1 MFIQE
6 KTDAKN
12 PRDQWKNRQ
21 NRFTAPAIRYWYI
34 QHFSKMALEN
44 INEGLKEESFHET
57 KMFFQKSL
65 VIFDSWFL
73 LILWFVNHESRT
85 VNSNLE
91 FTYENYFWSSKC
103 FIFFHFFGQLYWILC
118 PRAFSSPRAVSSSR
132 AVPGDCP
139 GSLGQSRAVIS
150 RTD

>member
-21 NRFTAPAIRYWYI
+21 DQFTAPAIRYWYI

-57 KMFFQKSL
+57 K
-65 VIFDSWFL
+65 IFSA
-73 LILWFVNHESRT
+73 
-85 VNSNLE
+85 
-91 FTYENYFWSSKC
+91 END
-103 FIFFHFFGQLYWILC
+103 
-118 PRAFSSPRAVSSSR
+118 FSIAHVKRKGLKYA
-132 AVPGDCP
+132 
-139 GSLGQSRAVIS
+139 II
-150 RTD
+150 